1 MKKMDVDIV
10 SYMKSGLMG
19 LVGLIAW
26 MYSNSKGISGEGME
40 LIKTLSIMFLI
51 ISVLGIAITKYFSK
65 RPLKSTGVINKNDEM
80 FVEIRAKSAKL
91 TLDILNVIAFLFIIL
106 TGTQIVTIELSMY
119 WIGIIVFVGI
129 NIISIIST
137 FIQSN
142 RIA

>member
-10 SYMKSGLMG
+10 SYIKSGFMG
-19 LVGLIAW
+19 LVGFMAW

-51 ISVLGIAITKYFSK
+51 ISVLGIVITKYFSK

-106 TGTQIVTIELSMY
+106 TGTQILTIEFSMY
-119 WIGIIVFVGI
+119 WLGIIVFVGI
-129 NIISIIST
+129 NVISIVST